1 MPDSK
6 DTSKDGRDSA
16 KMKKKPVQRR
26 SLGKITDVI
35 FRTSI
40 VIKVITIK
48 IITVIVYDF
57 VEAIIS

>member
-1 MPDSK
+1 
-6 DTSKDGRDSA
+6 
-16 KMKKKPVQRR
+16 MKKKPVQRR